1 MPKLNFDNYTLYTET
16 NLLNDSTRKKLIY
29 DIEYEVKTRPV
40 KIDYIPPLQTF
51 SDLLKKYKTLHW
63 KEYKKA
69 ILKFTSQYIDSEL
82 EFDKTW
88 GNVSIPKQIYPTH
101 THTSDFSVVLYLQN
115 YYPAYGTNIKGD
127 FIIPGLENSV
137 LMFDGHLDHSIVN
150 MPYEIATKNRRI
162 SLVCNLNYAKKPRP
176 ALTL

>member
-1 MPKLNFDNYTLYTET
+1 MPQLNFGNYTLYTEL
-16 NLLNDSTRKKLIY
+16 NLLEDATRTKLID

-40 KIDYIPPLQTF
+40 KDDVIPPLQTF
-51 SDLLKKYKTLHW
+51 PDLLEKYKTPHW
-63 KEYKKA
+63 EEYKKA

-88 GNVSIPKQIYPTH
+88 GNVSISKQLYPMH

-115 YYPAYGTNIKGD
+115 YYPVYGTHIRED
-127 FIIPGLENSV
+127 FIIPGLQNSV
-137 LMFDGHLDHSIVN
+137 LMFDGHLDHCIVN

-162 SLVCNLNYAKKPRP
+162 SLVCNLNYAKKK
-176 ALTL
+176 